1 MSGVSYPFDQTGLS
15 PANLVVDEIHT
26 LTEINDVT
34 YRIIIPEFS
43 PFYLDNLVVR
53 HTDSTGVTRDL
64 IPDVEYVPCLL
75 YVGATRSIAKVVY
88 GGLSINTELLNGVIK
103 ITYQTMGGDFCAD
116 ANYVLERIASSNYN
130 PRTAIWDT
138 LSNVQD
144 LFPPIQHPQNIDTIY
159 GYQQLIDAINA
170 LAQTIVG
177 GPNPSLPIVMHLT
190 DSNNPHTVTKA
201 QVGLSDVVNL
211 PLASPDDIAN
221 KAPVDKYITLAQALE
236 LFELK
241 QN

>member
-64 IPDVEYVPCLL
+64 IQDVEYVPCLL

-130 PRTAIWDT
+130 PRTAI
-138 LSNVQD
+138 
-144 LFPPIQHPQNIDTIY
+144 
-159 GYQQLIDAINA
+159 
-170 LAQTIVG
+170 
-177 GPNPSLPIVMHLT
+177 
-190 DSNNPHTVTKA
+190 
-201 QVGLSDVVNL
+201 
-211 PLASPDDIAN
+211 
-221 KAPVDKYITLAQALE
+221 
-236 LFELK
+236 
-241 QN
+241 